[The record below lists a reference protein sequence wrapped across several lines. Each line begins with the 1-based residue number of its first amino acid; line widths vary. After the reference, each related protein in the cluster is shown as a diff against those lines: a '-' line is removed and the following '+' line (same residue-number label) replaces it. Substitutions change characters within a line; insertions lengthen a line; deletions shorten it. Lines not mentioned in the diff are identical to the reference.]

1 MNIAHCIGLLIIG
14 AATLCSMT
22 AVAQEPCPATP
33 EKYRKLEFGD
43 VRFAVEESCRRTLTQ
58 TEQFFVAGIA
68 QKLLSDCK
76 LPRDREAR
84 AMVERFRKATTLALS
99 FRKPDGP
106 LRETIAAQSEGAAAF
121 AAGTSMME
129 EIPCRGPQAALLSRG
144 IVIYLKRTS
153 GTSRFVTGCAQ
164 FYEGRYNEKQCQ
176 CIAENL
182 RAILPDVD
190 QRYFDREII
199 KEGIHQSPF
208 IAFPLMFSCGMG
220 NY

>member
-1 MNIAHCIGLLIIG
+1 MKISHCISLSILG
-14 AATLCSMT
+14 AATLFSAA
-22 AVAQEPCPATP
+22 AVAQERCPATP
-33 EKYRKLEFGD
+33 EKYQRLEFGG
-43 VRFAVEESCRRTLTQ
+43 VRFAIEESCRRTLTQ

-76 LPRDREAR
+76 LPRDREAH
-84 AMVERFRKATTLALS
+84 AIVERFAKATTLAIS

-106 LRETIAAQSEGAAAF
+106 LRETITAQSEGTAAF
-121 AAGTSMME
+121 AAGMSMME
-129 EIPCRGPQAALLSRG
+129 EIPCKGPQAALLSRG

-153 GTSRFVTGCAQ
+153 DTSRFVTGCVQ
-164 FYEGRYNEKQCQ
+164 FYEGRYNEKQCR
-176 CIAENL
+176 CIAETL
-182 RAILPDVD
+182 RGILPDLD

-208 IAFPLMFSCGMG
+208 IALPLMFSCGLG